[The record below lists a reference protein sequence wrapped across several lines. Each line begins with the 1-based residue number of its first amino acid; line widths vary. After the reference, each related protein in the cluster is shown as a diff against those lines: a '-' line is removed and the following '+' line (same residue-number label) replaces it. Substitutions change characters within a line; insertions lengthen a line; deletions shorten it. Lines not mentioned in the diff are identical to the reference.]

1 MGARNPLSRDEIDD
15 ALRDLE
21 GWRWET
27 DQLQK
32 EFEFS
37 DFRAAISF
45 IVRLAFHAEELNHH
59 PELTNVY
66 NRVSVA
72 LSTHDAGNKVTEM
85 DLRLA
90 RAIEEFLWV

>member
-1 MGARNPLSRDEIDD
+1 MSARNPLSRDEIDG
-15 ALRDLE
+15 ALGELK

-27 DQLQK
+27 DQLKK
-32 EFEFS
+32 EFVFS

-59 PELTNVY
+59 PELNNVY

-72 LSTHDAGNKVTEM
+72 LSTHDADNKVTEM

-90 RAIEEFLWV
+90 RAIEEFSWV